1 MILGLI
7 HLGTQQNMTQ
17 PPTFVGARSCYEYFQ
32 RDPIGQFANSVTVKR
47 AHDYIPTNMSFSYK
61 MQKTSYKMQKPVHP
75 RLQQRMPVFSAK
87 SPPCI
92 CDHAAVS
99 ASVSISART
108 PLNQT
113 DSSGRCSTFPFSN
126 AYCVQNPFIF
136 CTVPNC
142 FLVVPFLEICKS
154 KTGHNID
161 LSVRDVHIDHQNV
174 FESNF
179 MTHVTLLAAVFVSY
193 TVTNYTSNGNYLEN
207 VAKRIL

>member
-92 CDHAAVS
+92 CDHAADS
-99 ASVSISART
+99 ASVRISART
-108 PLNQT
+108 RHA
-113 DSSGRCSTFPFSN
+113 S
-126 AYCVQNPFIF
+126 
-136 CTVPNC
+136 
-142 FLVVPFLEICKS
+142 
-154 KTGHNID
+154 
-161 LSVRDVHIDHQNV
+161 
-174 FESNF
+174 ESNRLF
-179 MTHVTLLAAVFVSY
+179 RPLLNFSIFKCVLRSKSFH
-193 TVTNYTSNGNYLEN
+193 
-207 VAKRIL
+207 ILYSTELLFGGPLS